1 MTSVLMIEDNLADAR
16 LIREMLAGASPP
28 HVQLE
33 HATSLSAGLASL
45 AERNADAVLLDLTLP
60 DSAGMDTFL
69 TAHASAPNVP
79 IVVLSGLSDEAVAS
93 RAVEEGAQDYL
104 VKGQVDGNTLVRA
117 IEYAI
122 RRHALHEELQL
133 IASELERR
141 NVELSAFTYSV
152 SHDLKE
158 PLRTIEAFSQFV
170 MEDYAERLDAQG
182 KDYLQRMAAAAAR
195 LKQMIEDLLLLSRAG
210 QRPEQVIPVPLGE
223 VMAEIV
229 AALEGSISEKGAR
242 VQVDGALPVLLA
254 DRARVEQIFGNL
266 ISNGLKFNRSAPPV
280 VEVGVA
286 SIDGGLATVF
296 VRDNGIGIDP
306 RYNERIFQIFQR
318 LHRREEFDGTGA
330 GLAIVK
336 RAAEAMGGRVW
347 LNSKLGEGATFYVSL
362 PLYRAEAS
370 MGENG
375 EKRERIEEGPCPDT
389 DQSASSS

>member
-1 MTSVLMIEDNLADAR
+1 MIEDNLADAR
-16 LIREMLAGASPP
+16 LIREMLADASRPEV
-28 HVQLE
+28 HLE

-69 TAHASAPNVP
+69 TAHASAPDVP

-93 RAVEEGAQDYL
+93 RAVDEGAQDYL
-104 VKGQVDGNTLVRA
+104 VKGQVDGNTLIRS
-117 IEYAI
+117 IEYAV
-122 RRHALHEELQL
+122 RRHALHAELQL

-210 QRPEQVIPVPLGE
+210 QRPEQVAPVPLGE

-280 VEVGVA
+280 IEVRVA
-286 SIDGGLATVF
+286 SLDGGLATVF

-318 LHRREEFDGTGA
+318 LHRREEYDGTGA

-347 LNSKLGEGATFYVSL
+347 LNSTLGDGATFYVSL
-362 PLYRAEAS
+362 PLYKAEAPV
-370 MGENG
+370 GEDS
-375 EKRERIEEGPCPDT
+375 EKRERIEEEPCPDT